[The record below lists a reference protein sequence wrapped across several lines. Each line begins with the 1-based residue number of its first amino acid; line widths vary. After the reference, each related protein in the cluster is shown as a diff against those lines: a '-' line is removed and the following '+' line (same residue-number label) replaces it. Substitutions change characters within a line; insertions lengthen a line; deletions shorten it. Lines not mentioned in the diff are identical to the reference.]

1 MATNRMTN
9 TTQAEEPARN
19 GKESGTAPA
28 PAPSGGIKAWIPL
41 IANLIL
47 MPVIAYALTT
57 FVLIPKLGGAT
68 APAEEGGSSHGSE
81 ESGGHGSSPKGSK
94 VMVPLSNKV
103 LVNVAGTMGTR
114 YLVANIT
121 LVGSNPSLK
130 ARVDENDPQLRDSAG
145 SILSSKS
152 ISDLEKPGM
161 RNLIRAEL
169 ISAFNEILGKD
180 LVAEIYLTEFAIQ

>member
-1 MATNRMTN
+1 
-9 TTQAEEPARN
+9 
-19 GKESGTAPA
+19 
-28 PAPSGGIKAWIPL
+28 
-41 IANLIL
+41 
-47 MPVIAYALTT
+47 ALTT
-57 FVLIPKLGGAT
+57 FVLIPKLGGAN
-68 APAEEGGSSHGSE
+68 APAAEGGSSHSSE
-81 ESGGHGSSPKGSK
+81 ESSGHGPGAKGSK

-114 YLVANIT
+114 YLVASIT
-121 LVGSNPSLK
+121 LVGTNPSLK

-180 LVAEIYLTEFAIQ
+180 LVSEIYL